1 MRLIE
6 EKALARTN
14 RHAQTAVIGK
24 LGPLSTRDA
33 RLRVAKYQYSRRAA
47 QKEEK
52 ERIFK
57 RNTRQE
63 MVSLCRWVAKVR
75 LKPSKVKAQGR
86 IKKDRQAYLDNTS
99 YISQHYK
106 LLREMCAAEKAA
118 AEDSAALNSAFLPDF
133 AVPED
138 PAVTASKAHK
148 LSYNVS
154 RNANV
159 MLWPKEYDEAI
170 ITAAIELVVS
180 DLQQRAA
187 SRQLLQFKAD
197 TIELMYETETSGDPD
212 ECVISQRAKGE
223 GDGLNCTGHDEGVDL
238 SHLGRA

>member
-24 LGPLSTRDA
+24 LGPLSMRDA

-75 LKPSKVKAQGR
+75 LK
-86 IKKDRQAYLDNTS
+86 AYLDNTS
-99 YISQHYK
+99 YISQHYD

-170 ITAAIELVVS
+170 VTAAIELVVS

-187 SRQLLQFKAD
+187 SRQLLQLKAD
-197 TIELMYETETSGDPD
+197 IIELMYETETSGDPD
-212 ECVISQRAKGE
+212 EFVISQRAKE
-223 GDGLNCTGHDEGVDL
+223 TASIALVTMKA
-238 SHLGRA
+238 SI

>member
-1 MRLIE
+1 MPESTRRERSILSQVPLTPSVIRIFSKARKTGHSLALNGITATREMRLIE

-75 LKPSKVKAQGR
+75 LK
-86 IKKDRQAYLDNTS
+86 AYLDNTF
-99 YISQHYK
+99 YISQRYD
-106 LLREMCAAEKAA
+106 LLREMCAAEMAA
-118 AEDSAALNSAFLPDF
+118 AEDSAALDSAFL
-133 AVPED
+133 ED
-138 PAVTASKAHK
+138 PAVTAAKAHK

-154 RNANV
+154 HNANV

-170 ITAAIELVVS
+170 VTAAIELVVS
-180 DLQQRAA
+180 DLQ
-187 SRQLLQFKAD
+187 
-197 TIELMYETETSGDPD
+197 
-212 ECVISQRAKGE
+212 
-223 GDGLNCTGHDEGVDL
+223 H
-238 SHLGRA
+238 

>member
-75 LKPSKVKAQGR
+75 LK
-86 IKKDRQAYLDNTS
+86 AYLDNTS
-99 YISQHYK
+99 YISQHCD

-118 AEDSAALNSAFLPDF
+118 AEDSAAL
-133 AVPED
+133 ED
-138 PAVTASKAHK
+138 PAVTAAKAHK

-154 RNANV
+154 HNANV

-170 ITAAIELVVS
+170 VTAAIELVVS
-180 DLQQRAA
+180 DLQ
-187 SRQLLQFKAD
+187 
-197 TIELMYETETSGDPD
+197 
-212 ECVISQRAKGE
+212 
-223 GDGLNCTGHDEGVDL
+223 H
-238 SHLGRA
+238 